1 MCILTLLYTLPV
13 VTWAQLLCWS
23 SLLLRVFLIIADCDA
38 SIYNLFVVILHNVGC
53 MKTSI
58 SWCAKHVARI
68 SVILMVLFWLKCFPV
83 TCHPLQRLCVSPCLS
98 SLTVNITVFAALCSW
113 PRLNFMEVHKAWN
126 IDNDRCRNCR
136 LIELLTV
143 QTEQPD
149 KLKRLFYEH

>member
-83 TCHPLQRLCVSPCLS
+83 TCHPLQRLCIIMFIIIDLEYLLHC
-98 SLTVNITVFAALCSW
+98 ALDLGWILWKFIKHEISI
-113 PRLNFMEVHKAWN
+113 MTDAEIAV
-126 IDNDRCRNCR
+126 
-136 LIELLTV
+136 
-143 QTEQPD
+143 
-149 KLKRLFYEH
+149 